1 MSSSSHE
8 LSRRIIQRT
17 CDREEHRPL
26 RCLAW
31 NGPRLAKGGS
41 VPLADLSRYAKLVE
55 VTNEQELRDL
65 ELVAILEDDTTHP
78 LYEAVSRKVQR
89 AVLG

>member
-1 MSSSSHE
+1 MTSSSHE
-8 LSRRIIQRT
+8 LSRRIIQASS
-17 CDREEHRPL
+17 DREEHRPL
-26 RCLAW
+26 RCLMW
-31 NGPRLAKGGS
+31 DGPRLPKGGS
-41 VPLADLSRYAKLVE
+41 VPLVDLMRCAKLVE

-65 ELVAILEDDTTHP
+65 ELIAILEDDKTHP